1 VTKRNAWHFL
11 SSDWT
16 AYGGFKV
23 EVGALY
29 TMEPPIV
36 PCSRGFHASVRCID
50 ALRYAPGP
58 VVTLVE
64 CDGAIVD
71 HGSPVD
77 KFACSE
83 RRAVWGYDAT
93 EELRYFA
100 RWCALEVIHLWPNA
114 PEVVREYLESGDE
127 SIRVE
132 ARKLAYAA
140 YADASSAA
148 ASSAAAYHASA
159 DASYP
164 AAYAAAYAAYDADA
178 AYYAAA
184 AAGATYAKSTF
195 IEEANRVLESL
206 LVDGAVAR
214 GLL

>member
-23 EVGALY
+23 EIGALY

-36 PCSRGFHASVRCID
+36 PCDRGFHASVRCID

-127 SIRVE
+127 SIQAE

-140 YADASSAA
+140 YAAA
-148 ASSAAAYHASA
+148 DAYHASA
-159 DASYP
+159 DASYHAAASYDASAASYD
-164 AAYAAAYAAYDADA
+164 AAYAADA
-178 AYYAAA
+178 A
-184 AAGATYAKSTF
+184 AKSTF
-195 IEEANRVLESL
+195 LEEANRVLESL

>member
-50 ALRYAPGP
+50 ALKYAPGP
-58 VVTLVE
+58 VITLVE
-64 CDGAIVD
+64 CGGTIVD
-71 HGSPVD
+71 HGDPAD

-83 RRAVWGYDAT
+83 RRALWGYDAT
-93 EELRYFA
+93 EELCYFA
-100 RWCALEVIHLWPNA
+100 RRCALEVIHLWPNA

-127 SIRVE
+127 AIRE
-132 ARKLAYAA
+132 RARKVAPSYYAA
-140 YADASSAA
+140 DAAVYAAAA
-148 ASSAAAYHASA
+148 ASYAADAASYAASYAASA
-159 DASYP
+159 SSY
-164 AAYAAAYAAYDADA
+164 AADA
-178 AYYAAA
+178 AYYAYASAA
-184 AAGATYAKSTF
+184 ESTF
-195 IEEANRVLESL
+195 LEEANRVLESL

>member
-11 SSDWT
+11 TSQWT
-16 AYGGFKV
+16 AHAGFKV

-50 ALRYAPGP
+50 ALKYAPGP
-58 VVTLVE
+58 VITLVE
-64 CDGAIVD
+64 CGGTIVD
-71 HGSPVD
+71 HGSPAD

-83 RRAVWGYDAT
+83 RRALWGYDAT
-93 EELRYFA
+93 AELRYFA

-127 SIRVE
+127 SIREE
-132 ARKLAYAA
+132 ARKAAYAA
-140 YADASSAA
+140 YYAAHHAD
-148 ASSAAAYHASA
+148 
-159 DASYP
+159 
-164 AAYAAAYAAYDADA
+164 AAYAAASASYYATSYAASYADA
-178 AYYAAA
+178 AASYADAASYYA
-184 AAGATYAKSTF
+184 AKSTF
-195 IEEANRVLESL
+195 LEEANRVLESL
-206 LVDGAVAR
+206 LVDGAVSR